1 MLGVRL
7 SLIAAVA
14 MLLTISPA
22 LAQDLTRYRTYVLE
36 SSFDAVIAASGAR
49 PADAKVLHERPA
61 RIRELDWRPPYAGV
75 FDAQPDPVRQITFTF
90 VDEALYQ
97 VVVTYDRDRTDG
109 LTDADLIE
117 SLTATY
123 GAPVPS
129 PPRSRAAAAD
139 SRLDSVAIARWE
151 SAAATMTLFR
161 AAYTPELQLV
171 LISKPLGAR
180 ALDAIRESKRLD
192 VVEAPRRAIEQRKK
206 EAAAAEAAREKT
218 RSTNKGAF
226 RP

>member
-1 MLGVRL
+1 MN
-7 SLIAAVA
+7 SLRFSAVA
-14 MLLTISPA
+14 AIGLFLIVSA
-22 LAQDLTRYRTYVLE
+22 ASAQDLSRYRNYALE
-36 SSFDAVIAASGAR
+36 SSFNTVIATSGAR
-49 PADAKVLHERPA
+49 PANAKVLYERPA
-61 RIRELDWRPPYAGV
+61 RIRELDWRPAYTSA
-75 FDAQPDPVRQITFTF
+75 FAHADPVRQITFTF
-90 VDEALYQ
+90 IDEALYQ

-123 GAPVPS
+123 GAPVPA
-129 PPRSRAAAAD
+129 PPRSRTAAAD
-139 SRLDSVAIARWE
+139 SRLDSVAVARWE
-151 SAAATMTLFR
+151 SAATTITLFR

-171 LISKPLGAR
+171 LISKPLGSR
-180 ALDAIRESKRLD
+180 ALNAIRESKRLD

-206 EAAAAEAAREKT
+206 EAADAEAAREKT

>member
-1 MLGVRL
+1 MHSVRL
-7 SLIAAVA
+7 SFFAAVA
-14 MLLTISPA
+14 MVFITSPA
-22 LAQDLTRYRTYVLE
+22 MAQDLSRYRNYVLE
-36 SSFDAVIAASGAR
+36 SSFDSVIATSGAR

-61 RIRELDWRPPYAGV
+61 RIRELDLRTAYAGT
-75 FDAQPDPVRQITFTF
+75 FAAHPDPVRQIIFTF

-109 LTDADLIE
+109 LTNADVIE

-123 GAPVPS
+123 GAPGPT
-129 PPRSRAAAAD
+129 PRRSQTAAD
-139 SRLDSVAIARWE
+139 ESRLDSVAVARWE
-151 SAAATMTLFR
+151 TAAASLTLFR

-171 LISKPLGAR
+171 LVSKPLGGR
-180 ALDAIRESKRLD
+180 ALDAIREAKRLD
-192 VVEAPRRAIEQRKK
+192 ALDAPRRAIEQRRK
-206 EAAAAEAAREKT
+206 EAADADAAREKT

>member
-1 MLGVRL
+1 MSVRL
-7 SLIAAVA
+7 SLIVAVA
-14 MLLTISPA
+14 MFFSISPA
-22 LAQDLTRYRTYVLE
+22 LAQDLSRYRNYVLE

-61 RIRELDWRPPYAGV
+61 RIRELDWRPAFAGN
-75 FDAQPDPVRQITFTF
+75 FEAHPDPVRQIIFTF

-109 LTDADLIE
+109 LTNADVIE

-123 GAPVPS
+123 GAPGPT
-129 PPRSRAAAAD
+129 PPQSRTAAD
-139 SRLDSVAIARWE
+139 ETRFDSVAVARWE
-151 SAAATMTLFR
+151 TAVASLTLFR

-171 LISKPLGAR
+171 LVSKPLGGR
-180 ALDAIRESKRLD
+180 ALDAIREAKRLD
-192 VVEAPRRAIEQRKK
+192 ALDAPRRAIEQRKK
-206 EAAAAEAAREKT
+206 EAADAEAARDKA